1 MAKNYTYSLIIIC
14 FLFFCFGFITW
25 VNGVLIPYFKIC
37 LELTNFQA
45 SLVMF
50 ASYTAYF
57 VMALPSASIIKK
69 TGYKKGMVLGL
80 IVMAIGTALFIPAAY
95 TRAYSL
101 FLIGLFVTGSGLA
114 LLQTASNPYV
124 AVIGP
129 IESTAQR
136 VGFLGVSNKLAGIF
150 SILVLGGIF
159 LLNAD
164 EITASIANIDTLQKG
179 TLLDNYV
186 LKVVTPYCYITAAIL
201 ALAVMIHFS
210 NLPEIDDTVSND
222 DASSTFN
229 SKNSIIEFP
238 HLILGSVC
246 IFCAVAC
253 EVIPVDGVILYS
265 KSIGFSI
272 SDSIKYP
279 TYSLFAMVVG
289 YIFSI
294 VAIPKYIS
302 QERALAYSAIWGIAM
317 IIIAYFSGGIA
328 SIYCLIAM
336 GISNAMLWG
345 TIWGLAMKNLGKFTK
360 TGSAILIMGIV
371 GGALVPPLFGKLI
384 DLYPKSPGNALLI
397 TIPFLLFLLYYGMK
411 GHKLE
416 KWS

>member
-1 MAKNYTYSLIIIC
+1 MTKNYTYSLIIIC

-57 VMALPSASIIKK
+57 VMALPSASILKR

-80 IVMAIGTALFIPAAY
+80 VVMAVGTALFIPAAY
-95 TRAYSL
+95 ARNYNL
-101 FLIGLFVTGSGLA
+101 FLTGLFVTGSGLA
-114 LLQTASNPYV
+114 LLQTAANPYV

-164 EITASIANIDTLQKG
+164 AITESIKNLDTVQKAE
-179 TLLDNYV
+179 LLDNYV
-186 LKVVTPYCYITAAIL
+186 LKVVTPYIWITVAIL
-201 ALAVMIHFS
+201 SLALMISFS
-210 NLPEIDDTVSND
+210 KLPEIDDSAMDENEQIL
-222 DASSTFN
+222 ASDKTSVLQ
-229 SKNSIIEFP
+229 FP
-238 HLILGSVC
+238 NLVLGAIC
-246 IFCAVAC
+246 IFCTVAC
-253 EVIPVDGVILYS
+253 EVLPVDGIIIYS

-272 SDSIKYP
+272 SESLKYP

-289 YIFSI
+289 YVLSI
-294 VAIPKYIS
+294 IAIPKYIS
-302 QERALAYSAIWGIAM
+302 QQKALTFAAVWGILM
-317 IIIAYFSGGIA
+317 ILTAYFVGGEI
-328 SIYCLIAM
+328 SIYCLIGMA
-336 GISNAMLWG
+336 ISNAMMWG

-360 TGSAILIMGIV
+360 TGSAILIMGII
-371 GGALVPPLFGKLI
+371 GGALIPPIFGRLI
-384 DLYPKSPGNALLI
+384 DMFPNAPQNALLLN
-397 TIPFLLFLLYYGMK
+397 IPFLLILFYYGIK
-411 GHKLE
+411 GYKLE
-416 KWS
+416 KW

>member
-1 MAKNYTYSLIIIC
+1 MNKNSSYSLIIIC

-57 VMALPSASIIKK
+57 VMALPSASILKR

-80 IVMAIGTALFIPAAY
+80 VVMAVGTALFIPAAY
-95 TRAYSL
+95 ARNYNL
-101 FLIGLFVTGSGLA
+101 FLTGLFVTGSGLA
-114 LLQTASNPYV
+114 LLQTAANPYI

-164 EITASIANIDTLQKG
+164 EITNSISNIDATQKAE
-179 TLLDNYV
+179 LLDNYV
-186 LKVVTPYCYITAAIL
+186 LKVVTPYIWITVAIL
-201 ALAVMIHFS
+201 ALALMISFS
-210 NLPEIDDTVSND
+210 KLPEIDDSATDDNEQIGSNNKT
-222 DASSTFN
+222 SVLQ
-229 SKNSIIEFP
+229 FP
-238 HLILGSVC
+238 NLVLGALC
-246 IFCAVAC
+246 IFSAVAC
-253 EVIPVDGVILYS
+253 EVLPVDGIIIYS

-272 SDSIKYP
+272 GESLKYP

-289 YIFSI
+289 YVLSI

-302 QERALAYSAIWGIAM
+302 QQKALTMAAVWGILM
-317 IIIAYFSGGIA
+317 IVIAYFVGGET

-336 GISNAMLWG
+336 AISNAMLWG
-345 TIWGLAMKNLGKFTK
+345 TIWGLAMRNLGKFTK
-360 TGSAILIMGIV
+360 TGSAILIMGII
-371 GGALVPPLFGKLI
+371 GGALIPPIFGRLI
-384 DLYPKSPGNALLI
+384 DLFPETPQNALLLN
-397 TIPFLLFLLYYGMK
+397 IPFLLMLFYYGIR
-411 GHKLE
+411 GYKLE
-416 KWS
+416 KW